1 MGLTLIWLEES
12 GVDRATPQPRDVSSR
27 QSTVPVLQI
36 RHVSIC
42 RAGVSHGP
50 GKRNPA
56 SRPSALPFAQF
67 FSDLT

>member
-1 MGLTLIWLEES
+1 MGLTLRLEES
-12 GVDRATPQPRDVSSR
+12 GVGRATPQSRDVSSGH
-27 QSTVPVLQI
+27 STVPVLQI
-36 RHVSIC
+36 QRGSVC

-50 GKRNPA
+50 RKCNPA